1 MFTIYDLIGTVD
13 VDKFADFIA
22 DFFNNMGSKED
33 LPLKCFHCPL
43 KKECQNYEDDEK
55 SCLEFLAE
63 ALK

>member
-33 LPLKCFHCPL
+33 LPLKCSYCPL
-43 KKECQNYEDDEK
+43 KKECQAFEDEDAT
-55 SCLEFLAE
+55 CLEFLLTK
-63 ALK
+63 LK